1 MGRAALTGFPA
12 ERTAVVTGGASL
24 RGIGRVTADRLAA
37 QGWHV
42 AVLDIDGDGAA
53 KVARSL
59 RETHGVQAIGVGVDL
74 ARPDEIGAA
83 ADRVEA
89 ELPPVVGLANIA
101 GVASPVPFFD
111 LGLPEWDRVFSIDIR
126 GVFVLTQRIART
138 MVANGVGRVVSVSS
152 VSAQRG
158 GGVYSRVSYSAAKA
172 AVLGFTRALAR
183 EIGEHGVTV
192 NAVSPGPIDTDLMGG
207 ALSEDRKHE
216 LVRDLPVG
224 RVGTP
229 DDVAALIAFLLS
241 EDAGFITG
249 ATYNVDGGLHIF

>member
-1 MGRAALTGFPA
+1 VTAFPA
-12 ERTAVVTGGASL
+12 QRSAIVTGGASP

-42 AVLDIDGDGAA
+42 AVLDVDADGAA
-53 KVARSL
+53 EVARSL
-59 RETHGVQAIGVGVDL
+59 TARHGVRAIGVGVDV
-74 ARPDEIGAA
+74 ARPEQIEAA
-83 ADRVEA
+83 VARVEA
-89 ELPPVVGLANIA
+89 ELPQIVGLANVA
-101 GVASPVPFFD
+101 GVASPVPFFELD
-111 LGLPEWDRVFSIDIR
+111 LPEWDRVFSINIR
-126 GVFVLTQRIART
+126 GLFVLTQRVART

-158 GGVYSRVSYSAAKA
+158 GGTYSKVSYSAAKA

-192 NAVSPGPIDTDLMGG
+192 NAVSPGPIDTDIMGG
-207 ALSEDRKHE
+207 TLSEDRKRE

-229 DDVAALIAFLLS
+229 ADVAATIAFLLG

>member
-1 MGRAALTGFPA
+1 VTAFPA
-12 ERTAVVTGGASL
+12 QRTAIVTGGASP

-42 AVLDIDGDGAA
+42 AVLDIDADGAA
-53 KVARSL
+53 EVARAL
-59 RETHGVQAIGVGVDL
+59 AGRHGVRALGVGVDL
-74 ARPDEIGAA
+74 AEPGQIEAA
-83 ADRVEA
+83 VARVEA
-89 ELPPVVGLANIA
+89 ELPQVAGLANVA

-111 LGLPEWDRVFSIDIR
+111 LDLAEWDRVFSVNIR
-126 GVFVLTQRIART
+126 GLFVLTQRVAR
-138 MVANGVGRVVSVSS
+138 MMAAHGVGRVVSVSS

-158 GGVYSRVSYSAAKA
+158 GGTYSKVSYSAAKA

-192 NAVSPGPIDTDLMGG
+192 NAVCPGPIDTDIMGG
-207 ALSEDRKHE
+207 TLSEERKRE

-229 DDVAALIAFLLS
+229 ADVAALIAFLLS
-241 EDAGFITG
+241 EDSGFVTG

>member
-1 MGRAALTGFPA
+1 MTGFPA
-12 ERTAVVTGGASL
+12 ERTAVVTGGGSS

-42 AVLDIDGDGAA
+42 AVLDIDGAED
-53 KVARSL
+53 VARSL
-59 RETHGVQAIGVGVDL
+59 RKTHAVQAIGVGVDL
-74 ARPDEIGAA
+74 ARPDEIEAA
-83 ADRVEA
+83 VDRVEA

-111 LGLPEWDRVFSIDIR
+111 LDLAEWDRVFSIDIR

-207 ALSEDRKHE
+207 ALSEDRKRE
-216 LVRDLPVG
+216 LVRDLPIG

>member
-1 MGRAALTGFPA
+1 VTAFPA
-12 ERTAVVTGGASL
+12 QRSAIVTGAASP

-42 AVLDIDGDGAA
+42 AVLDVDADGAVE
-53 KVARSL
+53 VARSL
-59 RETHGVQAIGVGVDL
+59 TARHGVRAIGVGVDV
-74 ARPDEIGAA
+74 ARPEQIEAA
-83 ADRVEA
+83 VARVEA
-89 ELPPVVGLANIA
+89 ELPQIVGLANVA
-101 GVASPVPFFD
+101 GVASPVPFFELD
-111 LGLPEWDRVFSIDIR
+111 LPEWDRVFSINIR
-126 GVFVLTQRIART
+126 GLFVLTQRVART

-158 GGVYSRVSYSAAKA
+158 GGTYSKVSYSAAKA

-192 NAVSPGPIDTDLMGG
+192 NAVSPGPIDTDIMGG
-207 ALSEDRKHE
+207 TLSEDRKRE

-229 DDVAALIAFLLS
+229 ADVAATIAFLLG

>member
-1 MGRAALTGFPA
+1 MTAFPA
-12 ERTAVVTGGASL
+12 DRTAIVTGGASP

-37 QGWHV
+37 GGWQV
-42 AVLDIDGDGAA
+42 AVLDIDAAGAGE
-53 KVARSL
+53 VARSL
-59 RETHGVQAIGVGVDL
+59 TKTHGVQAIGVGVDL
-74 ARPDEIGAA
+74 ARPDEIEAA
-83 ADRVEA
+83 VDRVEA
-89 ELPPVVGLANIA
+89 ELPQIVGLANIA
-101 GVASPVPFFD
+101 GVASPVPFFELD
-111 LGLPEWDRVFSIDIR
+111 LPEWDRVFAIDIR
-126 GVFVLTQRIART
+126 GLFVLTQRVART
-138 MVANGVGRVVSVSS
+138 MVTNGVGRVVSVSS

-158 GGVYSRVSYSAAKA
+158 GGTYSRVSYSAAKA

-192 NAVSPGPIDTDLMGG
+192 NAVSPGPIDTDIMGG
-207 ALSEDRKHE
+207 TLSDGRKRE

-229 DDVAALIAFLLS
+229 ADVAALIAFLLG

>member
-1 MGRAALTGFPA
+1 MTAFPA
-12 ERTAVVTGGASL
+12 QRSAIVTGGASP

-42 AVLDIDGDGAA
+42 AVLDVDADGAA
-53 KVARSL
+53 EVARSL
-59 RETHGVQAIGVGVDL
+59 TARHGVRAIGVGVDV
-74 ARPDEIGAA
+74 ARPEQIEAA
-83 ADRVEA
+83 VARVEA
-89 ELPPVVGLANIA
+89 ELPQIVGLANVA
-101 GVASPVPFFD
+101 GVASPVPFFELD
-111 LGLPEWDRVFSIDIR
+111 LPEWDRVFSINIR
-126 GVFVLTQRIART
+126 GLFVLTQRVART

-158 GGVYSRVSYSAAKA
+158 GGTYSKVSYSAAKA

-192 NAVSPGPIDTDLMGG
+192 NAVSPGPIDTDIMGG
-207 ALSEDRKHE
+207 TLSEDRKRE

-229 DDVAALIAFLLS
+229 ADVAATIAFLLG